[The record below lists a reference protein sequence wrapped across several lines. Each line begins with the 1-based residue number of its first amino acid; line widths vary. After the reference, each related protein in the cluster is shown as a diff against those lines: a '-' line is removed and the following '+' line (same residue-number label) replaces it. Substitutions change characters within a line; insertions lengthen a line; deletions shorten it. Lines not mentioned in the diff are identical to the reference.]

1 MRPPS
6 SNWLKEIEVF
16 RNRDSDD
23 SYNIPIYPWLAPP
36 LHPKIR
42 SLIERWGVE
51 KEEFQQTPPSSVT
64 LMTVLTS
71 LFLSSPV

>member
-23 SYNIPIYPWLAPP
+23 SYNIPIYPGLP
-36 LHPKIR
+36 LPFIQK
-42 SLIERWGVE
+42 
-51 KEEFQQTPPSSVT
+51 FDP
-64 LMTVLTS
+64 
-71 LFLSSPV
+71 